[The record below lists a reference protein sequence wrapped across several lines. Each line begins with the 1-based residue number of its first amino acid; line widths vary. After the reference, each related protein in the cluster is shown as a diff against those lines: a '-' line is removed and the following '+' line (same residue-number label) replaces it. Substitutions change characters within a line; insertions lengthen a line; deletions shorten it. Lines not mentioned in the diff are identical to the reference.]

1 MEKKDKLTITSED
14 EKIVE
19 ERLHEFSINI
29 KPEEAGVIRLSPS
42 MLVDQSDEETSEE
55 ESTNERVE
63 ILNMKEKITESSFSP
78 NYNIIFYT
86 YSAKKKIFDFIAGFI
101 TVFAMYC
108 FLNFQPLI
116 IFLIFLIGAMET
128 VLAFKSNRMYI
139 VWGFI
144 WGSIFSSSLALF
156 LSLSV
161 IYFPSNPFVA
171 KILNLFGK

>member
-1 MEKKDKLTITSED
+1 MEEKDKLTITSED

-19 ERLHEFSINI
+19 ERLHEFSLNA
-29 KPEEAGVIRLSPS
+29 KPEETGIIRLSPS
-42 MLVDQSDEETSEE
+42 MLTDQTDEETLEE
-55 ESTNERVE
+55 EPTDEKLE
-63 ILNMKEKITESSFSP
+63 ILNIKEKITESSFSP
-78 NYNIIFYT
+78 NYNIVFYT
-86 YSAKKKIFDFIAGFI
+86 YSAKKKVFDFIAGFI

-144 WGSIFSSSLALF
+144 WGSVFSSFLALF

-161 IYFPSNPFVA
+161 IYFPSNPFIV